1 MPSLSNSQLLDL
13 WENGAKLHPLDRGLL
28 ALTMTHPEE
37 AAEALADWTLGR
49 RNRALLELHARL
61 FGERLQAWA
70 GCATCGEKMEISL
83 DWRAFIEGSA
93 AEDTITIGNDRFRLL
108 TSRDLAEA
116 ARQADIDSAAL
127 CLVRR
132 CALDSADFQTW
143 SSEEIEQLGDRL
155 AAADPLAEIRLALVC
170 PACQAESTETIELTT
185 FLWTEIEACAKALL
199 WEVHIIASAY
209 GWTEDEIFRLSPG
222 RRAHYVEMARA

>member
-1 MPSLSNSQLLDL
+1 MGSLSNSQLLDL

-28 ALTMTHPEE
+28 ALSLTHPQE
-37 AAEALADWTLGR
+37 AAETLADWALGR

-61 FGERLQAWA
+61 FGERLQAWSA
-70 GCATCGEKMEISL
+70 CAACGEKMEISL
-83 DWRAFIEGSA
+83 EWKAFIEGSA
-93 AEDTITIGNDRFRLL
+93 AEDTPTIGNNRFRLL
-108 TSRDLAEA
+108 TTRDLAEA
-116 ARQADIDSAAL
+116 GREADIDSAAL

-132 CALDSADFQTW
+132 CALDPADFQKW

-170 PACQAESTETIELTT
+170 PACQVESIETIELTT
-185 FLWTEIEACAKALL
+185 FLWTEIEARAKALL
-199 WEVHIIASAY
+199 REVHIIASAY
-209 GWTEDEIFRLSPG
+209 GWTENEILRLSSA